1 MNHITKKVIFVIV
14 FILYFIYFVNCL
26 PIYIHM
32 NMLSFPYEL
41 IPSLANK
48 IYDSI
53 ICKNSIIEKYFYFM
67 LHKIPEW
74 TMLVSVM
81 INSGNMYFGFREY
94 KKKWWYYVILS
105 ISILMSLL
113 LLDCWWILD
122 TAE

>member
-1 MNHITKKVIFVIV
+1 
-14 FILYFIYFVNCL
+14 
-26 PIYIHM
+26 M